1 MSRESSPYQFHD
13 ELERR
18 DAGYHYKYPLAPI
31 TSWSEED
38 SPQWSYMGEGR
49 PSDWRKKLYP
59 SEWCKMPI
67 ILTGDEYDYSK

>member
-31 TSWSEED
+31 ASWSEED

-49 PSDWRKKLYP
+49 SPCDNLLFKLAPLLKWHQQQLENKARY
-59 SEWCKMPI
+59 E
-67 ILTGDEYDYSK
+67 